1 MRPKKRCPAATG
13 EVVLDLGC
21 GSGIDLLLAAPK
33 VGLTGKVIGLDLTP
47 AIDSH
52 PRPTHVPKR
61 ILFGTSVSSLEQS
74 WDVSGE
80 DPLSRAIGRQFP
92 GE

>member
-61 ILFGTSVSSLEQS
+61 IVCVT
-74 WDVSGE
+74 
-80 DPLSRAIGRQFP
+80 A
-92 GE
+92 